1 MAIWEAKII
10 AVQNGPFINVR
21 VNASSANTAKATINA
36 IYNNPPMITN
46 LRCVSSRDS
55 GGNYTSS
62 SDPDDMTIKYWI
74 LGIGTVL
81 YFAVTYWFIAIPLG
95 ILAFILWFKWN
106 SL

>member
-46 LRCVSSRDS
+46 LRQVSSRDDYVESS
-55 GGNYTSS
+55 GS
-62 SDPDDMTIKYWI
+62 DDMTIKYWI

-81 YFAVTYWFIAIPLG
+81 YFAVTYWYIAIPLG
-95 ILAFILWFKWN
+95 ILAFILWLKWD
-106 SL
+106 SF

>member
-46 LRCVSSRDS
+46 LRCVSS
-55 GGNYTSS
+55 GNYASS
-62 SDPDDMTIKYWI
+62 SDPDDMVIKYWI

-81 YFAVTYWFIAIPLG
+81 YFAVTYWYIAIPLG
-95 ILAFILWFKWN
+95 ILAFILWLN
-106 SL
+106 RDSL

>member
-21 VNASSANTAKATINA
+21 VNASSANTAKETINA

-46 LRCVSSRDS
+46 LRQVSSRDDYAESS
-55 GGNYTSS
+55 GS
-62 SDPDDMTIKYWI
+62 DDMTIKYWI

-81 YFAVTYWFIAIPLG
+81 YFAVTYWYIAIPLG
-95 ILAFILWFKWN
+95 ILAFILWLKWD
-106 SL
+106 SF

>member
-21 VNASSANTAKATINA
+21 VNASSANTAKETINS

-46 LRCVSSRDS
+46 LRQVSSRDD
-55 GGNYTSS
+55 YTESS
-62 SDPDDMTIKYWI
+62 SSDDMTIKYWI

-81 YFAVTYWFIAIPLG
+81 YFAVTYWYIAIPLG
-95 ILAFILWFKWN
+95 ILAFILWLKWD
-106 SL
+106 SF

>member
-46 LRCVSSRDS
+46 LRQVSSRDDYAESS
-55 GGNYTSS
+55 GS
-62 SDPDDMTIKYWI
+62 DDMTIKYWI

-81 YFAVTYWFIAIPLG
+81 YFAVTYWYIAIPLG
-95 ILAFILWFKWN
+95 ILAFILWLKWD
-106 SL
+106 SF